1 MYKPFFLPVI
11 FLVSISCKAQ
21 HGGAK
26 MFRDNPLH
34 FTTTV
39 SSSNVIYD
47 TKAWSFFA
55 EAPVRSTPLV
65 HGNMIFTGTTKG
77 KLLAINKANGN

>member
-1 MYKPFFLPVI
+1 
-11 FLVSISCKAQ
+11 
-21 HGGAK
+21 
-26 MFRDNPLH
+26 
-34 FTTTV
+34 
-39 SSSNVIYD
+39 VIYD